1 VTKRTA
7 MVCAVAAATA
17 AIGSVAAGPPGDARP
32 GEQPAGEP
40 AACCEEVTACCAPVE
55 PTGKP
60 QPVAVVA
67 SLDPIREVFNANA
80 DKPRVLLLV
89 SPVCS
94 ECVLGAEAVRKS
106 IIDRFAESGVF
117 AVVVWQ
123 PMLEP
128 DDEEAARIASGIF
141 AEASAVQFYDP
152 ERLAGW
158 AFEREQFSRKW
169 DEVDAAL
176 PADHWLRQIV
186 DSKPEPAPEWDIYMV
201 YRPGVLWEDETPA
214 PDAFIRHIGRGS
226 DGLSRF
232 WRDNFNSPPEAAD
245 LFEAMESMGRDILE
259 PEGAM
264 HIELLGFP
272 DCPNTPVM
280 RENLRAALASIGE
293 GLTFRD
299 VDQADLAEDD
309 IRRGWPTPTI
319 LVNGIDLFDMPAPTG
334 TAMSCRGYAG
344 GVPSAE
350 DIRNRF
356 SEHR

>member
-1 VTKRTA
+1 
-7 MVCAVAAATA
+7 MVCAAGAAALTA
-17 AIGSVAAGPPGDARP
+17 LGAGATAQPGGAPP
-32 GEQPAGEP
+32 GEP
-40 AACCEEVTACCAPVE
+40 AIQPAEPPACCEVVTACCEPVE
-55 PTGKP
+55 AAGDP
-60 QPVAVVA
+60 QPVSVVDA
-67 SLDPIREVFNANA
+67 LDPIREAFNANA

-128 DDEEAARIASGIF
+128 DDEEAARVASGIF
-141 AEASAVQFYDP
+141 ADAPAVQFYDP

-176 PADHWLRQIV
+176 PADHWLRQV
-186 DSKPEPAPEWDIYMV
+186 VESKPEPSPEWDVYMV
-201 YRPGVLWEDETPA
+201 YRPGVLWEDEAPT

-232 WRDNFNSPPEAAD
+232 WRDGFNAPPEAAD
-245 LFEAMESMGRDILE
+245 LFEAMEAMGRDILE
-259 PEGAM
+259 PDGAV

-272 DCPNTPVM
+272 GCPNTPIL
-280 RENLRAALASIGE
+280 REHLSAAIASIGH
-293 GLTFRD
+293 GLTFHE
-299 VDQADLAEDD
+299 VNQSDLAESDA
-309 IRRGWPTPTI
+309 RRGWPTPTI
-319 LVNGIDLFDMPAPTG
+319 LVNGEDLFGMPAPAS

-350 DIRNRF
+350 AIRDRL
-356 SEHR
+356 SGRP